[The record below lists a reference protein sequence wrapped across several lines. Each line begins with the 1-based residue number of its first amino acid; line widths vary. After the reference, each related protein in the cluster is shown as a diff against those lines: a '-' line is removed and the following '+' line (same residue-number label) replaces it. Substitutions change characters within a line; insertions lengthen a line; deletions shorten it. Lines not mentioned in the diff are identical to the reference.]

1 MTEEKSQFNDA
12 NMKKQPEDT
21 FQEPDLENNMV
32 PMNDKE
38 KANLMKILEKEASF
52 LFKCS
57 TISVGFSSAIALD
70 FFFDEY
76 LHSAKVQYAFGNGV
90 QLALIAAFSIV
101 INIITIAS
109 LIRLIEKG
117 GKFKLPKLLKVLS
130 NIDASVVNWTCGVFA
145 TLLYII
151 LSAFEIVK
159 GHVNPYQ
166 FIVASILY
174 HLGISEQF
182 LDGRLFIDVPEN
194 VTKYI

>member
-1 MTEEKSQFNDA
+1 MIEEKSELNEA

-38 KANLMKILEKEASF
+38 TANSMKILEKEASF

-57 TISVGFSSAIALD
+57 AISVGFSWAIALD
-70 FFFDEY
+70 FIFDEY

-109 LIRLIEKG
+109 LIRLIEKD

-151 LSAFEIVK
+151 LSAFEQIK
-159 GHVNPYQ
+159 GRVNLYQ

-182 LDGRLFIDVPEN
+182 INNKLFFDVPEN
-194 VTKYI
+194 VTKYV